1 MGKRSVLFLFFLCS
15 VWGLSAQNQQALQ
28 QLLQTEGLKHAA
40 VGISVKAVADGRK
53 VVEYCPDMALT
64 PASVMKLLPSW
75 LALREKGEQ
84 YRFRTP
90 VYFTGEL
97 RDSILDGNIII
108 VAQGDPTLDS
118 KYFPKR
124 SFLQEVV
131 NAVEKR
137 GICRVLGKV
146 LVEGARKGVQI
157 PGSWPWEDI
166 SNYYAALYLPF
177 NYRDNTFTLQFA
189 SGEAGKPVKLISVTP
204 ALPGIEIRN
213 EVTAA
218 ADRKDNAWIFGGPYS
233 PVLYVKGTI
242 PANRPVFRVKGAIH
256 DPAAVFAAELETAL
270 LKRHI
275 RVVQKEVACGDRQ
288 ELLGVSSPSLGEMV
302 FHTNKSSVN
311 LFAEALGHLAAGDD
325 WAVKIRETLAQIG
338 VDASGMILKDAC
350 GLSPMNAVP
359 AKVFTDLLV
368 QVGQQRS
375 AAFLT
380 SLPLAGTDGG
390 LAGYCHASPDL
401 KNRLCAKTGSMA
413 GVRCLAGFLTRK
425 NGEQLAF
432 TVLINHYT
440 CTPAEL
446 QKAVGKFLNAFL

>member
-1 MGKRSVLFLFFLCS
+1 MGKKSVLFLFFLCS

-90 VYFTGEL
+90 VCFTGEL

-137 GICRVLGKV
+137 GICRVRGKI

-157 PGSWPWEDI
+157 PGSWPWEDV

-275 RVVQKEVACGDRQ
+275 RVEQKEVACGDRQ

-368 QVGQQRS
+368 QVGQQRP

-390 LAGYCHASPDL
+390 LAGYCHASPEL

>member
-1 MGKRSVLFLFFLCS
+1 MGKKSVLFLFFLCS

-90 VYFTGEL
+90 VCFTGEL

-137 GICRVLGKV
+137 GICRVRGKI

-157 PGSWPWEDI
+157 PGSWPWEDV

-242 PANRPVFRVKGAIH
+242 PANRPVFKVKGAIH
-256 DPAAVFAAELETAL
+256 DPAVVFAAELETAL

-275 RVVQKEVACGDRQ
+275 CVEQKEVACGDRQ

-311 LFAEALGHLAAGDD
+311 LFAEALGHLAAGGN
-325 WAVKIRETLAQIG
+325 WVVKIRETLAQIG

-368 QVGQQRS
+368 QVGQQRP

-390 LAGYCHASPDL
+390 LAGYCHASPEL